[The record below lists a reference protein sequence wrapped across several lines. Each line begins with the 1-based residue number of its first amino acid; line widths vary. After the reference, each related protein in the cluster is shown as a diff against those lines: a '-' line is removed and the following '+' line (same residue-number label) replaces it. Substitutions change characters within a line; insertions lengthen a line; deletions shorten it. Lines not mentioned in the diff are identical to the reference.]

1 MPIGQKRAW
10 VMMVASALAYTVYVV
25 VLLTRRDGGPL
36 AETAYVAP
44 LLWTVGGSVAA
55 TVLAEIVIA
64 VSSRREGKSAW
75 RTDERDREIDR
86 FGEHAGQAFVVIGG
100 LAALG
105 LAMLE
110 AGYFWIA
117 NVIYLAFVLSA
128 VLGSAARL
136 SAYRQNFQ
144 PW

>member
-1 MPIGQKRAW
+1 MPIGQQRAW
-10 VMMVASALAYTVYVV
+10 VMMVCSALAYAVYVV
-25 VLLTRRDGGPL
+25 LVVTRIDGGPI
-36 AETAYVAP
+36 ADTPYIAP
-44 LLWTVGGSVAA
+44 LLWTVAGSVAA

-64 VSSRREGKSAW
+64 AASGRQSRTAI

-86 FGEHAGQAFVVIGG
+86 FGEHVGQAFIVIGAI
-100 LAALG
+100 AALI

-110 AGYFWIA
+110 WGYFWIA

-136 SAYRQNFQ
+136 AAYRRSFQ

>member
-1 MPIGQKRAW
+1 MHPDPVADTPYIGA
-10 VMMVASALAYTVYVV
+10 
-25 VLLTRRDGGPL
+25 
-36 AETAYVAP
+36 

-55 TVLAEIVIA
+55 TVIAEIA
-64 VSSRREGKSAW
+64 FAATTRREGRAAL

-86 FGEHAGQAFVVIGG
+86 FGEHVGQAFIVIGAI
-100 LAALG
+100 AALVM
-105 LAMLE
+105 AMLQWP
-110 AGYFWIA
+110 YFWIA

-136 SAYRQNFQ
+136 AAYRQSFQ